1 MWILDRGMLEF
12 RTKTVILPRLQ
23 KATTAN
29 ITLISMF
36 LGDRHD
42 GKYSMIQHSW
52 TRKGVFLWILH
63 VIMTK
68 YGGLKSFLVR
78 KWGLFF
84 NLFQPGHCFCLPSFW
99 PNTVVSNCS
108 VDSRRMLEK
117 LSFSTQKLYFPSSYN
132 HQILQVVLWLW
143 LAYMPEK
150 GSLREARTAWIPSFS
165 KY

>member
-1 MWILDRGMLEF
+1 MWILDREMLEF

-84 NLFQPGHCFCLPSFW
+84 NLFQPGHCFCLPSIW
-99 PNTVVSNCS
+99 SKTVVWKSCH
-108 VDSRRMLEK
+108 
-117 LSFSTQKLYFPSSYN
+117 FSTQKLYFPSSYN